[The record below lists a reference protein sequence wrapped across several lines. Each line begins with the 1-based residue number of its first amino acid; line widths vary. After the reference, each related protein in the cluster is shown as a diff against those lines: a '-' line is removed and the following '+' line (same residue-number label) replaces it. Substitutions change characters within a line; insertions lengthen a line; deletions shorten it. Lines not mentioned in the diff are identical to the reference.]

1 VINTAARY
9 GAMVAAGELRPDPDQ
24 ARAVA
29 GLERLERDLERGDRP
44 SLWARLTRRRT
55 EPVRGVYLWGGVGRG
70 KSMLMDL
77 GFQEIG
83 VSPKRRVHFHEFMME
98 VHERLRIER
107 GREKG
112 DPIPPVADAIAAKAR
127 LLAFD
132 EMVINNSADAMI
144 LSRLFGH
151 LLEQGVTV
159 VTTSNRPP
167 RDLYKDGLN
176 REHFLPFIDLIEAK
190 LEVIGLNGPT
200 DYRLERLGG
209 GPTWHVPNGPQATAA
224 LSDAFFRLT
233 DFPVEDRSRV
243 PAEDIPVQGGRVLH
257 VPKSLKGVAVFS
269 FRRLC
274 GEARG
279 APDYLAVARRYHTVI
294 LVGIPRLGPEN
305 RNEAARFV
313 TLIDALYEHK
323 VKLLAAADAEPAE
336 LYKQGT
342 GAFEF
347 ERTASRLI
355 EMQSRDYLAQGH
367 GLQVHPSPSGEGPG
381 VGHVSN
387 PAVRQPPPQPLP

>member
-1 VINTAARY
+1 VKGPLARY
-9 GAMVAAGELRPDPDQ
+9 KAMVSASELRPDPDQ
-24 ARAVA
+24 ARAA
-29 GLERLERDLERGDRP
+29 EHLDRLARDLERGGKP
-44 SLWARLTRRRT
+44 SLWSRITRRRT
-55 EPVRGVYLWGGVGRG
+55 EPVRGLYMWGGVGRG

-77 GFQEIG
+77 AFEEVP
-83 VSPKRRVHFHEFMME
+83 VSPKRRVHFHEFMLE
-98 VHERLRIER
+98 VHGLLRIER

-112 DPIPPVADAIAAKAR
+112 DPIPPVADRIAAEAC

-144 LSRLFGH
+144 LSRLFSH
-151 LLEQGVTV
+151 LLARGVTV

-176 REHFLPFIDLIEAK
+176 REHFLPFIDLVEKK
-190 LEVIGLNGPT
+190 LEVICLNGPT

-209 GPTWHVPNGPQATAA
+209 MPTWYVPNGPEATKA
-224 LSDAFFRLT
+224 LSEVFFRLT
-233 DFPVEDRSRV
+233 DYPVQDRGNV
-243 PAEDIPVQGGRVLH
+243 PSEELPVQGGRVLH

-269 FRRLC
+269 FKRLC
-274 GEARG
+274 AEARG
-279 APDYLAVARRYHTVI
+279 APDYLAIARRFHTVI

-323 VKLLAAADAEPAE
+323 VKLLGSADAHPAE
-336 LYKQGT
+336 LYTQGT

-347 ERTASRLI
+347 ERTASRLM
-355 EMQSRDYLAQGH
+355 EMQSQEYLAKGH
-367 GLQVHPSPSGEGPG
+367 GS
-381 VGHVSN
+381 
-387 PAVRQPPPQPLP
+387 A